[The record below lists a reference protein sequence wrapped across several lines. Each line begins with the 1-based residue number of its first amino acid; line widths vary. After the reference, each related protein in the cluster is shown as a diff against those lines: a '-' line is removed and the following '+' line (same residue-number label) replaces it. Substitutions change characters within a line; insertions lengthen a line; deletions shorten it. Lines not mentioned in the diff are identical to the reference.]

1 MKPMMNRVTRLAA
14 TTAAAALAGSL
25 AFAAGPGDGKTA
37 YPVRPNW
44 DTFWFG
50 QYILDIGLEK
60 LGYEIDHPKTLSG
73 PPMFAS
79 LAQGDSHYA
88 ADTISPNHDAMYEE
102 VGDAVIKIGP
112 LMEPGSLQG
121 YLIDRKTSEAHGIK
135 YVEDLLKPEV
145 AALFDSDGDGRA
157 EMIGPSVGWGAE
169 TVALHQFEA
178 LGLDKTVQMVQGE
191 YSALAAD
198 AAGRLS
204 DGEAVLIYAWY
215 PNATTLKL
223 RPGRELVWLQMKTI
237 DLPGDQEARYK
248 PITGDVG
255 CSGGDDPCDIG
266 WLPTVYYIAVNRAWG
281 EENPAVLSLFN
292 SLKMDLSARIEQN
305 ARMAEGETREDDIRR
320 HAEDWIAANQEQF
333 DTWLDTAREAAN

>member
-1 MKPMMNRVTRLAA
+1 MTPVIKRAAKLAA
-14 TTAAAALAGSL
+14 TVAATALIGSAGLAAE
-25 AFAAGPGDGKTA
+25 PGAGKTA
-37 YPVRPNW
+37 HPVRPNW

-50 QYILDIGLEK
+50 QYILDIGLER
-60 LGYEIDHPKTLSG
+60 LGYEVEAPKTLSG

-88 ADTISPNHDAMYEE
+88 ADTISPNHDAMYDQ

-121 YLIDRKTSEAHGIK
+121 YLIDRKTSEEHGITH
-135 YVEDLLKPEV
+135 VEDLLKPEV
-145 AALFDSDGDGRA
+145 AALFDSDDDGKA

-178 LGLDKTVQMVQGE
+178 IGLDETVDMVQGE

-204 DGEAVLIYAWY
+204 DGEPVLIYAWY

-223 RPGRELVWLQMKTI
+223 RPGRELVWLQMRTL
-237 DLPGDQEARYK
+237 DLPGEQETLYK
-248 PITGDVG
+248 PIAGDVG
-255 CSGGDDPCDIG
+255 CAGGADPCDIG
-266 WLPTVYYIAVNRAWG
+266 WLPTVYYIAVNREWG
-281 EENPAVLSLFN
+281 EANPAVLKLFH
-292 SLKMDLSARIEQN
+292 SIRMDLSARIEQN
-305 ARMAEGETREDDIRR
+305 AKMAEGETREDDIRR
-320 HAEDWIAANQEQF
+320 HAEAWIEAHQAEFDSWLEEARAAA
-333 DTWLDTAREAAN
+333 D